1 MKSEAYR
8 WTHLSLLSSWDVKV
22 FVLLLLLCEL
32 ERKTMDISRRKLNN
46 IVCVCVRVCEGG
58 RKKMIWRIGRYS
70 EKLRR
75 LEEQIEID

>member
-1 MKSEAYR
+1 
-8 WTHLSLLSSWDVKV
+8 
-22 FVLLLLLCEL
+22 
-32 ERKTMDISRRKLNN
+32 MDISRRKLNN